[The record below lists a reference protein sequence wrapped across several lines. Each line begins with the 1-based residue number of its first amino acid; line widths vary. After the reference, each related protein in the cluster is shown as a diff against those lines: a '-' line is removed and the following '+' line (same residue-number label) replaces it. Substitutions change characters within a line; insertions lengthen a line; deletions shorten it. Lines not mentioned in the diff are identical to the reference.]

1 MPKHNIKAI
10 AGVCYAAAHAYDQD
24 GQVVEAD
31 HIDTPAFASLD
42 ADTQAVWTTKVL
54 HEIHG
59 AEGAEQEGGTPDE
72 QRRARLFK
80 AIVKALTV
88 RL

>member
-1 MPKHNIKAI
+1 MPKHNIAAI
-10 AGVCYAAAHAYDQD
+10 AAVCYAAAHVFDQG
-24 GQVVEAD
+24 GQVTEEDYVALE
-31 HIDTPAFASLD
+31 PYPSMD
-42 ADTQAVWTTKVL
+42 ADTRDRWETMVL
-54 HEIHG
+54 KEIHG
-59 AEGAEQEGGTPDE
+59 TDADQAGGTPDE